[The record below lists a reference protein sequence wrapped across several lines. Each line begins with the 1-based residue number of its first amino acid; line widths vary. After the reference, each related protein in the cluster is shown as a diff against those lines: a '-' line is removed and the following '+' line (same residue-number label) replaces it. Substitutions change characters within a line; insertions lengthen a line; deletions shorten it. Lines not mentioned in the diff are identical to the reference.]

1 MPEGLNTKI
10 SSPTVGMNELQRM
23 MPAHHRIV
31 DLALQG
37 YTNRQIAE
45 QMNRTPEG
53 IGLVLKSPLVQGELS
68 RRREIQNQA
77 QATGSANTLNRA
89 KEILIEAAVP
99 AANTLVSLLDAQDD
113 SIKRQSA
120 NDIFKMIY
128 GTEGTKAPSATV
140 INIEQMNVLIQAL
153 KEDRIVHSE

>member
-89 KEILIEAAVP
+89 KEILIEALVP
-99 AANTLVSLLDAQDD
+99 ATNTLVSLLHSENQ
-113 SIKRQSA
+113 SIQRQSA
-120 NDIFKMIY
+120 NDIFSLVY
-128 GTEGTKAPSATV
+128 GTEGTKTPSATV